1 MVVPVCGV
9 DLSTRESDGHD
20 VVVLRGELDMTAA
33 AGLAASLTAVAARE
47 PRVIVDLAGL
57 QFIDASGPA
66 ALVRG
71 RNEARS
77 AGGELLLAAPRHQ
90 VLRVLTLTRLI
101 DVFPVHASVDAAAGS
116 TGRIPHAAVPA
127 ARPTVLAAVRD
138 PGPVPRAAR

>member
-1 MVVPVCGV
+1 V

-33 AGLAASLTAVAARE
+33 AGLAASLTAVAAGE
-47 PRVIVDLAGL
+47 PRVI
-57 QFIDASGPA
+57 
-66 ALVRG
+66 
-71 RNEARS
+71 
-77 AGGELLLAAPRHQ
+77 
-90 VLRVLTLTRLI
+90 
-101 DVFPVHASVDAAAGS
+101 VDAAAGS